1 MKALITNPRHTV
13 EKKGLQSYEVE
24 NLCGLVFAS
33 NNPTPVKIESSDRRY
48 VVYNPQKILDQ
59 EFFNNW
65 MVWTKD
71 KQNQRAVYDYLMAID
86 VENVD
91 WIGSRPI
98 NETYKEIKYNA
109 LSSFIKWLDSTIV
122 EDFDK
127 AWSKEPVSAK
137 DLFFSYTQFGHHNQK
152 NQKAFGLELRR
163 LIQKEGLV
171 GVDKATPLRGYKRY
185 SINRDQVFGWLKD
198 KGYTLAD
205 QLEDEVEMEIVDGD
219 Y

>member
-48 VVYNPQKILDQ
+48 VVYNPQKILNQ

-65 MVWTKD
+65 MVWVKD
-71 KQNQRAVYDYLMAID
+71 KQNQRAVYDYLMNLD
-86 VENVD
+86 VEHID

-98 NETYKEIKYNA
+98 KEAYKEIKYNA
-109 LSSFIKWLDSTIV
+109 LSSFIKWLDTMIT

-127 AWSKEPVSAK
+127 KWSNEPVTAK
-137 DLFFSYTQFGHHNQK
+137 DLYFSYTQFGHHNQK
-152 NQKAFGLELRR
+152 NQQAFGLELRR

-171 GVDKATPLRGYKRY
+171 GFDKATSSHGYKRY
-185 SINRDQVFGWLKD
+185 VINRDQVFGWLQE

-205 QLEDEVEMEIVDGD
+205 QLEEEVEIEIVDND